1 MPSQAKPSP
10 FRSALAAGAVTPAQ
24 ILAFHNATFGNLR
37 MEDAGG
43 DDGGDGGGDG
53 GDNATGSGDEK
64 GFPAETPIADM
75 TAEQQAAYWKHQA
88 RKHESTSKARGD
100 YDAVVAERDRLKT
113 ATQTDAEKAVEAAKT
128 EASTSAT
135 VEARNQYVPQ
145 LVTAKLE
152 AALAGKMPAEKIA
165 AQVEFLDHTKF
176 LTEAGEVDTDKVK
189 QYAAGLAPAGGQWPD
204 TGQGNRGTKTSG
216 KGVGVGADMFAAS
229 RGKSST

>member
-1 MPSQAKPSP
+1 MPSQAKSSP

-43 DDGGDGGGDG
+43 DGGDVGGEGGDGGNENVED
-53 GDNATGSGDEK
+53 K
-64 GFPAETPIADM
+64 GFPAETPLSEM
-75 TAEQQAAYWKHQA
+75 TLEQRESYWKTQA
-88 RKHESTSKARGD
+88 RKHETASKNRADR
-100 YDAVVAERDRLKT
+100 DAIKAELDALK
-113 ATQTDAEKAVEAAKT
+113 ASTQTDAEKAVEAAKT
-128 EASTSAT
+128 EASTSAK

-189 QYAAGLAPAGGQWPD
+189 QYAAGLAPAGGKWPD